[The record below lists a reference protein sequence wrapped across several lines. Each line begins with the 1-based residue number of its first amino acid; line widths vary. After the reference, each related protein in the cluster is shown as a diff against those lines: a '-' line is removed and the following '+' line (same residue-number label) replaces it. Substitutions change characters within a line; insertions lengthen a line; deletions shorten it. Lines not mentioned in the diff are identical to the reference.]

1 MANHP
6 WPFTFPGKAD
16 VRDIKVQDWY
26 ELIISAVAVG
36 TQESN
41 RISRVGTGA
50 AGSADAVAASL
61 AAGRRTDLL
70 RG

>member
-6 WPFTFPGKAD
+6 WPFTFPASAD

-36 TQESN
+36 NQESN
-41 RISRVGTGA
+41 RNSRIGTGTA
-50 AGSADAVAASL
+50 QSADAVAASL
-61 AAGRRTDLL
+61 AARRTDLL